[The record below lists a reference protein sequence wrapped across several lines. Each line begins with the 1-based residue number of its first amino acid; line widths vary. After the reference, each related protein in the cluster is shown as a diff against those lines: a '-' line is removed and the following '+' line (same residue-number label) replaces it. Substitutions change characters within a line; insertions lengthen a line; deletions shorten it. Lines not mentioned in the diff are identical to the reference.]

1 MRNEKLFEAREQRC
15 WTQAEVAEM
24 IGVSRV
30 TYARW
35 EEQGVIPHPYAI
47 NKAREVFKMT
57 PEQLG
62 FRKYPSRSASSRP
75 PTNDSSTSDPAPT
88 TPHHIPPLSTFP

>member
-1 MRNEKLFEAREQRC
+1 MRNEKRIEAREQRC

-30 TYARW
+30 AYARW
-35 EEQGVIPHPYAI
+35 EEQEVIPHPYAI

-62 FRKYPSRSASSRP
+62 FRKYPSGSATSRHL
-75 PTNDSSTSDPAPT
+75 TRISSTEATGASNPAT
-88 TPHHIPPLSTFP
+88 LPPLFN